1 MRTTWIF
8 QKRILRDGGANVPNW
23 NIPDLVHKPLE
34 EILKLDIIY
43 TDMIENNA
51 LRKCVTKANIEKSDE
66 NPIQIL
72 SYFCMLKLITD
83 PVIGKRNRKIV
94 ESQFDIKN
102 KDLMK
107 KLHPR
112 TSQRENQQIISGSS
126 LRNAKIVP
134 EIKLENFSDN
144 EENDDGEIL
153 IE

>member
-1 MRTTWIF
+1 
-8 QKRILRDGGANVPNW
+8 
-23 NIPDLVHKPLE
+23 
-34 EILKLDIIY
+34 
-43 TDMIENNA
+43 MIENNA
-51 LRKCVTKANIEKSDE
+51 LRKCVTKANIEKSDK

-112 TSQRENQQIISGSS
+112 TSQRENQQIICGSS

>member
-1 MRTTWIF
+1 
-8 QKRILRDGGANVPNW
+8 
-23 NIPDLVHKPLE
+23 
-34 EILKLDIIY
+34 
-43 TDMIENNA
+43 MIENNA
-51 LRKCVTKANIEKSDE
+51 LRKCVTKANIEKSDK